1 MIFISHNHKDKPLVD
16 MVARQLE
23 LSFSRDNIF
32 YDSWSIQP
40 GDSIIGKMNEGLQQ
54 TSIFFYF
61 LSQNS
66 LNSRM
71 VSREWQSALNSAI
84 NKDLKFIPIRLDD
97 CEIPAIMRD
106 LLYIDLYGIG
116 IDEAIVKMKS
126 VISGGNTYT
135 SGDNIENLVVYLQK
149 KSDFEIDFEVRAT
162 MFSVQDVSFAFVCNN
177 NIDEFEVIPFTET
190 VISTKYGEAFKY
202 IDGERIY
209 TNSIINT
216 LHRVL
221 TPNSPFKGKLKSKSS
236 FLNFEGIIQVLSE
249 DSIKELKIVW
259 R

>member
-16 MVARQLE
+16 MIARQLE
-23 LSFSRDNIF
+23 LSFGRDNIF

-40 GDSIIGKMNEGLQQ
+40 GDSIIGRMNEGLQQ

-66 LNSRM
+66 LNSQM
-71 VSREWQSALNSAI
+71 VSREWQSALISAI
-84 NKDLKFIPIRLDD
+84 NNELKFIPIRLDD
-97 CEIPAIMRD
+97 CDIPAIMRD
-106 LLYIDLYGIG
+106 LLYIDLYGMG
-116 IDEAIVKMKS
+116 IDEAIMKMKS

-135 SGDNIENLVVYLQK
+135 SGENIENLVAYLHK
-149 KSDFEIDFEVRAT
+149 KSEFEIDFEIQAT
-162 MFSVQDVSFAFVCNN
+162 MFSVQDVNFAFVCNN

-190 VISTKYGEAFKY
+190 MISTTHGEAFKD
-202 IDGERIY
+202 INGERIY

-249 DSIKELKIVW
+249 DSIKQLKIVW
-259 R
+259 Q

>member
-16 MVARQLE
+16 MIARQLE
-23 LSFSRDNIF
+23 ISFGRDNIF

-66 LNSRM
+66 LNSQM
-71 VSREWQSALNSAI
+71 VSREWQSALISAI
-84 NKDLKFIPIRLDD
+84 NQELKFIPIRLDD
-97 CEIPAIMRD
+97 CDIPAIMRD
-106 LLYIDLYGIG
+106 LLYIDLYGMG

-135 SGDNIENLVVYLQK
+135 SGENIENLVAYLHK
-149 KSDFEIDFEVRAT
+149 RTDFEIDFEIRAT
-162 MFSVQDVSFAFVCNN
+162 MFSVQDVTFAFVCNN
-177 NIDEFEVIPFTET
+177 KIGEFEVKSCTET
-190 VISTKYGEAFKY
+190 MISTNYGDVFKY
-202 IDGERIY
+202 INGERIS
-209 TNSIINT
+209 TNLIIGK

-249 DSIKELKIVW
+249 DNIKELKIVW